1 MKTLSINKVHEE
13 ILERQ
18 NNTLT
23 LFLSVNYRCHVRS
36 SLKKAT
42 KTERR

>member
-1 MKTLSINKVHEE
+1 MTTLSINKVHEK

-23 LFLSVNYRCHVRS
+23 LFIAVNYYCHVR
-36 SLKKAT
+36 
-42 KTERR
+42 

>member
-1 MKTLSINKVHEE
+1 MTILNISKVHEE

-23 LFLSVNYRCHVRS
+23 LFISVNYHCHVR
-36 SLKKAT
+36 
-42 KTERR
+42 

>member
-1 MKTLSINKVHEE
+1 MTTLSINKVHEE

-23 LFLSVNYRCHVRS
+23 IFISVNYRCHVR
-36 SLKKAT
+36 
-42 KTERR
+42 